1 MNPSRLSAAAH
12 LVSLALAAL
21 VASAPVRAAS
31 DSMPAPHST
40 VALSARDSALHVL
53 QRFAFGPRVGQVD
66 EVVREGALAWLDGQ
80 LAANRH
86 GDPRLAA
93 IEKRTPA
100 LALDPD
106 DWARRFVSMRR
117 AAQQGMA
124 AEERA
129 ETRDLLDQVRSIA
142 VTRAVDA
149 DDQLREVMASF
160 WFDHFNIFLD
170 KGADR
175 FLLPGY
181 VEDVI
186 RPRALGRFV
195 DLLVATARSPAMLF
209 YLDNVESVAP
219 GTPPPP
225 RAGGLAA
232 RRTGINENYA
242 RELLELHTLGVDGGY
257 TQHDVVEVAR
267 ILTGWSMQPPAQGGG
282 FVFRPRVHDFGEK
295 VVLGTRFPA
304 GHGEEEGVRLLRLL
318 ARHPATIRHLCT
330 KLCRRFVSDDPPDG
344 CIDAAVAA
352 WRASDGDMREVL
364 RAIAHAPEFWSAGA
378 IGSKVKTP
386 LEFVVSAVRALGA
399 APDSG
404 ARLADAV
411 ARLGEPIYRQ
421 PSPAGYPDREQDWAN
436 SGALLARMN
445 FAVALAAGHEPGA
458 AVDLDAILPATDDHA
473 ALVDQVN
480 ERILGGAMSAHTR
493 SVIVDQLGDE
503 PDPVRGRALAVGL
516 ALGSPEFQRQ

>member
-1 MNPSRLSAAAH
+1 
-12 LVSLALAAL
+12 
-21 VASAPVRAAS
+21 
-31 DSMPAPHST
+31 
-40 VALSARDSALHVL
+40 
-53 QRFAFGPRVGQVD
+53 
-66 EVVREGALAWLDGQ
+66 
-80 LAANRH
+80 
-86 GDPRLAA
+86 
-93 IEKRTPA
+93 
-100 LALDPD
+100 
-106 DWARRFVSMRR
+106 MRR
-117 AAQQGMA
+117 ARVQRGRPVQQGRPA
-124 AEERA
+124 QRA
-129 ETRDLLDQVRSIA
+129 R
-142 VTRAVDA
+142 
-149 DDQLREVMASF
+149 
-160 WFDHFNIFLD
+160 
-170 KGADR
+170 
-175 FLLPGY
+175 
-181 VEDVI
+181 
-186 RPRALGRFV
+186 
-195 DLLVATARSPAMLF
+195 
-209 YLDNVESVAP
+209 
-219 GTPPPP
+219 
-225 RAGGLAA
+225 GL
-232 RRTGINENYA
+232 NENYA

-282 FVFRPRVHDFGEK
+282 FVFRPRAHDFGEK
-295 VVLGTRFPA
+295 LVLGTRFPA
-304 GHGEEEGVRLLRLL
+304 GHGEEEGVRLLRML

-352 WRASDGDMREVL
+352 WRASDGDLRQVL

-378 IGSKVKTP
+378 IGGKMKTP

-399 APDSG
+399 QPDSG

-421 PSPAGYPDREQDWAN
+421 PSPAGYPDRQEDWAN

-458 AVDLDAILPATDDHA
+458 AVDLDAILPATEDRV

-493 SVIVDQLGDE
+493 SVIVDQLADV